1 MKPCYHQNPES
12 PDTCDA
18 CEPEVYSRVNRVTVP
33 VVQRPELDR
42 IRREF
47 QTLADETDVEL
58 DELLIPMRAALTVVR
73 DALADTPTVT
83 YRPHIETR

>member
-18 CEPEVYSRVNRVTVP
+18 CEPEVYSRVNRVAAP
-33 VVQRPELDR
+33 GNRPEFDR
-42 IRREF
+42 IRDGF
-47 QTLADETDVEL
+47 QSLAYETDVEL
-58 DELLIPMRAALTVVR
+58 DELLIPMRAALTIVR
-73 DALADTPTVT
+73 VALADTPTVT

>member
-1 MKPCYHQNPES
+1 MICAHQNPFS
-12 PDTCDA
+12 PDTCERCD
-18 CEPEVYSRVNRVTVP
+18 P
-33 VVQRPELDR
+33 VRPEFAR
-42 IRREF
+42 IRDGF
-47 QTLADETDVEL
+47 QTLAYETDVEL

>member
-1 MKPCYHQNPES
+1 MKPCYHQNPVS

-58 DELLIPMRAALTVVR
+58 DELLIPMRAALTIVR